1 MKKKLICLILS
12 IIFILEG
19 ASVGVMAAGNSVEDK
34 EIKMLEDSVLVISSE
49 SVQNQIQENLTLDRE
64 GSQTI
69 RTGNGIIFQIEIQ
82 STGEL
87 KGYVVETGQTIYKK
101 IVQVKETYFLEKNNK
116 KILEQMLS
124 VTFTYDKNS
133 VWIETPETDIVHQ
146 ETSWDK
152 KWNIVEDIGQL
163 YTPTQCIVSGSWILY
178 KKDGI
183 ICSNWKYKNNSHV
196 DIICSS
202 QGIISYQTKTK

>member
-87 KGYVVETGQTIYKK
+87 KGYVVENRS
-101 IVQVKETYFLEKNNK
+101 NN
-116 KILEQMLS
+116 L
-124 VTFTYDKNS
+124 
-133 VWIETPETDIVHQ
+133 
-146 ETSWDK
+146 
-152 KWNIVEDIGQL
+152 
-163 YTPTQCIVSGSWILY
+163 
-178 KKDGI
+178 
-183 ICSNWKYKNNSHV
+183 
-196 DIICSS
+196 
-202 QGIISYQTKTK
+202 